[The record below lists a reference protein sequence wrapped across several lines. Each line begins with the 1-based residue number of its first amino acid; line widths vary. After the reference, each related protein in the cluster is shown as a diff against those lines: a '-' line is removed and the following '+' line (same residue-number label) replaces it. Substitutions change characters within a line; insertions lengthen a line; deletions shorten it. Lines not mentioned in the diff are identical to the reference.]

1 MKKAQW
7 KKPPLQRLAHAA
19 QAERMDAL
27 EKELAI
33 VRSYAATAE
42 AAREALAIRVR
53 TATETTASLRVY
65 HTIYKFFRIVGV
77 VIEYE
82 GDFKHLKGAD
92 LDAFFG
98 CDNTPASRVSI
109 GDEKVAAAMYK
120 DAAALQA
127 QRPFAIKDKDF

>member
-33 VRSYAATAE
+33 VRSQYATVDSARKSLAT
-42 AAREALAIRVR
+42 RLR
-53 TATETTASLRVY
+53 TATEDNASLRMY

-77 VIEYE
+77 VIDYE
-82 GDFKHLKGAD
+82 GEFKHLKGAD

-109 GDEKVAAAMYK
+109 GDEQIAAAMYK
-120 DAAALQA
+120 QAAAMQA
-127 QRPFAIKDKDF
+127 VGHAPVRSF

>member
-7 KKPPLQRLAHAA
+7 KKPPLQRLVHNT
-19 QAERMDAL
+19 QTERIADL
-27 EKELAI
+27 EQELALI
-33 VRSYAATAE
+33 RQHYTAAE
-42 AAREALAIRVR
+42 AARKSLVQRVR
-53 TATETTASLRVY
+53 TAAETTASLRMY

-98 CDNTPASRVSI
+98 CDNLPESRVRI
-109 GDEKVAAAMYK
+109 GDEQVAAAMYK
-120 DAAALQA
+120 NAAALQA
-127 QRPFAIKDKDF
+127 QRPFAIKDENF